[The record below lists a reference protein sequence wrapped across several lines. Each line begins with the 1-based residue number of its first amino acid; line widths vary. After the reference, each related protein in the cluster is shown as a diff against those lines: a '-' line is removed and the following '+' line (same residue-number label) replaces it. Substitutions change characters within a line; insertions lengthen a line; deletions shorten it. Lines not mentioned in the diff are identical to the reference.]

1 GVDAEAEDA
10 AAGGA
15 GVGAVGRLR
24 EGGRGGEDE
33 REEGV
38 TEGSHGSAG
47 RGGYAKN
54 LAPCGASPHRGTR
67 SRIFLDP
74 PESPRAR
81 RPRCS
86 GADVE
91 LELLAAVLLAE
102 LPQRLLLDLA
112 DALAREVEPLPDLLE
127 RER

>member
-1 GVDAEAEDA
+1 VVEPAAVDEAEEVVLRADGRVHRRGVDAEAEDA

-47 RGGYAKN
+47 RGGRAKN
-54 LAPCGASPHRGTR
+54 LAPYGASPHRGTR

-74 PESPRAR
+74 PESPR
-81 RPRCS
+81 
-86 GADVE
+86 
-91 LELLAAVLLAE
+91 
-102 LPQRLLLDLA
+102 
-112 DALAREVEPLPDLLE
+112 
-127 RER
+127 